1 MSNFPET
8 KINKATPL
16 DQLPADS
23 DDSNVVNNI
32 LADMEA
38 QNNNQAV
45 DQRDQ
50 MMQQQYQQQQFAVN
64 PQQMLKQQQMMQQQ
78 EEPQEEYYEE
88 YQEQMPEPTMKD
100 KILFMMKDPTLVF
113 VIFMML
119 SNDLVR
125 AYIVKFVEKF
135 VKNPNYIIPIELCV
149 RGLLAALLF
158 YFARNLF

>member
-16 DQLPADS
+16 DQLPADTE
-23 DDSNVVNNI
+23 DSNVVNNI

-38 QNNNQAV
+38 NDV

-50 MMQQQYQQQQFAVN
+50 RVQQQYQQQQFGVN
-64 PQQMLKQQQMMQQQ
+64 PQQMLKQQQMEQQ
-78 EEPQEEYYEE
+78 EEPQEEYYED
-88 YQEQMPEPTMKD
+88 YQEQMPESTMKD
-100 KILFMMKDPTLVF
+100 KIMYMVKDPAMVF
-113 VIFMML
+113 VIFLLL
-119 SNDLVR
+119 SNDMVR

-149 RGLLAALLF
+149 RGLLAAILF